1 MGEQYFRG
9 GWAALGANVL
19 NGAVSEW
26 MIDVIKE
33 DISRFSEAMIEH
45 SPQLFLDKEE
55 QMLQMK
61 QCLELYIYG
70 LRMRS
75 DQKVG

>member
-19 NGAVSEW
+19 NGTVSEW

-33 DISRFSEAMIEH
+33 DISRFSEAMIEY
-45 SPQLFLDKEE
+45 SPQLFLGKEE